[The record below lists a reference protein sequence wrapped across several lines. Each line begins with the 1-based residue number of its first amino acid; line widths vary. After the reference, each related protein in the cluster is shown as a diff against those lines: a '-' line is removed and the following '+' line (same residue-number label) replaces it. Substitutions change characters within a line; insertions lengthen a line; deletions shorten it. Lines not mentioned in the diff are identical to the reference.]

1 MDYLQK
7 KSIRSVAAAIAG
19 FLRHCVR
26 KIGITREKLPSCIA
40 LAVCPLVTFYLFE
53 LYTHNPFTTM
63 HFKTQILNM
72 AFYVLTA
79 LLLFG
84 IVKYVRAA
92 LMLQTAFFM
101 AAGLANYYVL
111 NFRSA
116 PIMPWDIYSI
126 GTAASVAGN
135 FNYTLKGSTVLV
147 IIGFLILL
155 LIESRF
161 HMKAPARV
169 AKRAALILL
178 SIVLI
183 YGYTGMIQS
192 ESFVRSF
199 GLYDKLFTPT
209 VMNKRDGNIVA
220 FLMELEYMDVEKPSG
235 YSPEETGSKY
245 TQAGQDSAG
254 LTAAVED
261 PESVKRPNII
271 VIMDEAFSDL
281 AVRGDFT
288 TNEDYMPFIHR
299 LQQGAENT
307 RTGYLNVSVLGGN
320 TANTEFEFLTG
331 NTIGFLPQG
340 SVAYQQYV
348 QKETPSLASYLK
360 ELDYHTV
367 AIHPYY
373 ASGWDRDRVYP
384 LLGFDEF
391 LSQDDFTNP
400 KRIRN
405 YISDESSFAKIIELY
420 ENKKEGEPLF
430 VFNVTMQNHSGY
442 EEEFHNFTPDITL
455 ASIKPDTTDPGQK
468 KLLTFDITGD
478 EVTPGQSLNV
488 SVGQKSAN
496 YDLIVPNSAIR
507 EDSNGKFI
515 LIVESKSSPLG
526 NRYVATRVDVEV
538 LASDDTQSAV
548 SGALYGYE
556 FVITTS
562 TQPVEAGKLVRL
574 ANNS

>member
-7 KSIRSVAAAIAG
+7 KSIRSVAAAITG
-19 FLRHCVR
+19 FLRHSVR

-53 LYTHNPFTTM
+53 MYTHNPFTTM
-63 HFKTQILNM
+63 HFKTQLLNM

-101 AAGLANYYVL
+101 VAGLANYYVL

-126 GTAASVAGN
+126 STAASVAGN
-135 FNYTLKGSTVLV
+135 FSYELSTSTILV
-147 IIGFLILL
+147 IVGFLILL

-161 HMKAPARV
+161 HMKAPGRV

-178 SIVLI
+178 SIALI

-192 ESFVRSF
+192 ESFVQSF

-220 FLMELEYMDVEKPSG
+220 FLMEMEYLDVEKPSD
-235 YSPEETGSKY
+235 YSADGTGSNY
-245 TQAGQDSAG
+245 EQAGKDSAG
-254 LTAAVED
+254 LAAAVED

-281 AVRGDFT
+281 AVRGEFT
-288 TNEDYMPFIHR
+288 TNEDYMPFIHS

-331 NTIGFLPQG
+331 STIGFLPQG

-348 QKETPSLASYLK
+348 QKEMPSLASYLK

-391 LSQDDFTNP
+391 LSQDDFRNP

-442 EEEFHNFTPDITL
+442 EEEFHNFTPDITVDVSNPIL
-455 ASIKPDTTDPGQK
+455 RNNKVNPETLTDEEN
-468 KLLTFDITGD
+468 LLKYKVPYVIWSNFDIEEQTDG
-478 EVTPGQSLNV
+478 ET
-488 SVGQKSAN
+488 SAN
-496 YDLIVPNSAIR
+496 YLAMDVLENCDLPLPALQSSLTGVRKKYPVISAAGVR
-507 EDSNGKFI
+507 EADGTLTTVK
-515 LIVESKSSPLG
+515 ECG
-526 NRYVATRVDVEV
+526 E
-538 LASDDTQSAV
+538 
-548 SGALYGYE
+548 ALNDYRRLEYYLLFDYG
-556 FVITTS
+556 
-562 TQPVEAGKLVRL
+562 R
-574 ANNS
+574 

>member
-391 LSQDDFTNP
+391 LSQDDF
-400 KRIRN
+400 
-405 YISDESSFAKIIELY
+405 
-420 ENKKEGEPLF
+420 
-430 VFNVTMQNHSGY
+430 
-442 EEEFHNFTPDITL
+442 
-455 ASIKPDTTDPGQK
+455 
-468 KLLTFDITGD
+468 
-478 EVTPGQSLNV
+478 
-488 SVGQKSAN
+488 
-496 YDLIVPNSAIR
+496 
-507 EDSNGKFI
+507 
-515 LIVESKSSPLG
+515 SP
-526 NRYVATRVDVEV
+526 RYVWQTARAFPPSVWAHLPPIIIPATW
-538 LASDDTQSAV
+538 SA
-548 SGALYGYE
+548 
-556 FVITTS
+556 
-562 TQPVEAGKLVRL
+562 PP
-574 ANNS
+574 

>member
-7 KSIRSVAAAIAG
+7 KSIRSVTAAIAG

-53 LYTHNPFTTM
+53 MYTHNPFTTM

-161 HMKAPARV
+161 HMNAPARV

-178 SIVLI
+178 SMALI
-183 YGYTGMIQS
+183 YGYTGMVQS
-192 ESFVRSF
+192 ESFVRNF

-299 LQQGAENT
+299 LQ
-307 RTGYLNVSVLGGN
+307 
-320 TANTEFEFLTG
+320 
-331 NTIGFLPQG
+331 
-340 SVAYQQYV
+340 
-348 QKETPSLASYLK
+348 
-360 ELDYHTV
+360 
-367 AIHPYY
+367 
-373 ASGWDRDRVYP
+373 
-384 LLGFDEF
+384 
-391 LSQDDFTNP
+391 
-400 KRIRN
+400 
-405 YISDESSFAKIIELY
+405 
-420 ENKKEGEPLF
+420 
-430 VFNVTMQNHSGY
+430 
-442 EEEFHNFTPDITL
+442 
-455 ASIKPDTTDPGQK
+455 
-468 KLLTFDITGD
+468 
-478 EVTPGQSLNV
+478 
-488 SVGQKSAN
+488 
-496 YDLIVPNSAIR
+496 
-507 EDSNGKFI
+507 
-515 LIVESKSSPLG
+515 
-526 NRYVATRVDVEV
+526 
-538 LASDDTQSAV
+538 
-548 SGALYGYE
+548 
-556 FVITTS
+556 
-562 TQPVEAGKLVRL
+562 
-574 ANNS
+574 

>member
-26 KIGITREKLPSCIA
+26 KIGITRQKLPSCIA

-53 LYTHNPFTTM
+53 MYTHNPFTTM

-72 AFYVLTA
+72 AFYVLSA

-220 FLMELEYMDVEKPSG
+220 FLMDLEYMDVEKPSG
-235 YSPEETGSKY
+235 
-245 TQAGQDSAG
+245 
-254 LTAAVED
+254 
-261 PESVKRPNII
+261 
-271 VIMDEAFSDL
+271 
-281 AVRGDFT
+281 
-288 TNEDYMPFIHR
+288 
-299 LQQGAENT
+299 
-307 RTGYLNVSVLGGN
+307 
-320 TANTEFEFLTG
+320 
-331 NTIGFLPQG
+331 
-340 SVAYQQYV
+340 
-348 QKETPSLASYLK
+348 
-360 ELDYHTV
+360 
-367 AIHPYY
+367 
-373 ASGWDRDRVYP
+373 
-384 LLGFDEF
+384 
-391 LSQDDFTNP
+391 
-400 KRIRN
+400 
-405 YISDESSFAKIIELY
+405 
-420 ENKKEGEPLF
+420 
-430 VFNVTMQNHSGY
+430 
-442 EEEFHNFTPDITL
+442 
-455 ASIKPDTTDPGQK
+455 
-468 KLLTFDITGD
+468 
-478 EVTPGQSLNV
+478 
-488 SVGQKSAN
+488 
-496 YDLIVPNSAIR
+496 
-507 EDSNGKFI
+507 
-515 LIVESKSSPLG
+515 
-526 NRYVATRVDVEV
+526 
-538 LASDDTQSAV
+538 
-548 SGALYGYE
+548 
-556 FVITTS
+556 
-562 TQPVEAGKLVRL
+562 
-574 ANNS
+574 

>member
-1 MDYLQK
+1 M
-7 KSIRSVAAAIAG
+7 
-19 FLRHCVR
+19 
-26 KIGITREKLPSCIA
+26 
-40 LAVCPLVTFYLFE
+40 VCPLVTFYLFE
-53 LYTHNPFTTM
+53 MYTHNPFTTM

-161 HMKAPARV
+161 SMKAPTRV

-183 YGYTGMIQS
+183 YGYTDMVQS
-192 ESFVRSF
+192 ESFVQNF

-261 PESVKRPNII
+261 PKSVKRPNII
-271 VIMDEAFSDL
+271 VIMDEAFPIW
-281 AVRGDFT
+281 R
-288 TNEDYMPFIHR
+288 
-299 LQQGAENT
+299 
-307 RTGYLNVSVLGGN
+307 
-320 TANTEFEFLTG
+320 
-331 NTIGFLPQG
+331 
-340 SVAYQQYV
+340 
-348 QKETPSLASYLK
+348 
-360 ELDYHTV
+360 
-367 AIHPYY
+367 
-373 ASGWDRDRVYP
+373 
-384 LLGFDEF
+384 
-391 LSQDDFTNP
+391 
-400 KRIRN
+400 
-405 YISDESSFAKIIELY
+405 
-420 ENKKEGEPLF
+420 
-430 VFNVTMQNHSGY
+430 
-442 EEEFHNFTPDITL
+442 
-455 ASIKPDTTDPGQK
+455 
-468 KLLTFDITGD
+468 
-478 EVTPGQSLNV
+478 
-488 SVGQKSAN
+488 
-496 YDLIVPNSAIR
+496 
-507 EDSNGKFI
+507 
-515 LIVESKSSPLG
+515 
-526 NRYVATRVDVEV
+526 
-538 LASDDTQSAV
+538 
-548 SGALYGYE
+548 
-556 FVITTS
+556 
-562 TQPVEAGKLVRL
+562 
-574 ANNS
+574 

>member
-7 KSIRSVAAAIAG
+7 KSIRSVAAAI
-19 FLRHCVR
+19 LRHCVR

-178 SIVLI
+178 SIALI

-245 TQAGQDSAG
+245 TQEGQDS
-254 LTAAVED
+254 
-261 PESVKRPNII
+261 
-271 VIMDEAFSDL
+271 
-281 AVRGDFT
+281 
-288 TNEDYMPFIHR
+288 FIHS

-442 EEEFHNFTPDITL
+442 EEEFHNFTPDITVDGIDSKAL
-455 ASIKPDTTDPGQK
+455 SMYLSLVKQTDSALQGLIDYFSQADEDTMIVFFGDHQPTTYVSNPILRNNKVNPETLTDEEN
-468 KLLTFDITGD
+468 LLKYKVPYVIWSNFDIEEQTDG
-478 EVTPGQSLNV
+478 ET
-488 SVGQKSAN
+488 SAN
-496 YDLIVPNSAIR
+496 YLAMDVLENCDLPLPALQSSLTGLRKEYPVISAAGVR
-507 EDSNGKFI
+507 EADGTLTTVK
-515 LIVESKSSPLG
+515 ECG
-526 NRYVATRVDVEV
+526 E
-538 LASDDTQSAV
+538 
-548 SGALYGYE
+548 ALNDYRSLEYYLLFDYE
-556 FVITTS
+556 
-562 TQPVEAGKLVRL
+562 R
-574 ANNS
+574 